1 MEKGSQGRWCCLGEA
16 DGEQLESDTHI
27 WQRRVRGE
35 AAPVTTA
42 PLATALRSQGCGS
55 SPGSVPRE
63 GLMLHRQVDAGE
75 GAAALWP
82 IPRQGFTRWGSGS
95 AVPRGP
101 QVEEPLPFP
110 PFAYM

>member
-1 MEKGSQGRWCCLGEA
+1 
-16 DGEQLESDTHI
+16 
-27 WQRRVRGE
+27 
-35 AAPVTTA
+35 
-42 PLATALRSQGCGS
+42 
-55 SPGSVPRE
+55 
-63 GLMLHRQVDAGE
+63 MLHRQVDAGE